1 MTVNQEVIGSSP
13 IWAANK
19 KENFIT
25 LDNRAVDY
33 TKHVLS
39 GGAERVDRTRL
50 SNFIRRKTYKNLVGK
65 MMHLF
70 ALRVKENTLHT
81 R

>member
-1 MTVNQEVIGSSP
+1 MGDCY
-13 IWAANK
+13 K
-19 KENFIT
+19 KENLIT

-50 SNFIRRKTYKNLVGK
+50 SNFNHHYKYRDSIK
-65 MMHLF
+65 SW
-70 ALRVKENTLHT
+70 
-81 R
+81 

>member
-1 MTVNQEVIGSSP
+1 MAQLTEGIPIGEGDGPHQFNSRKTKVITNDFIQRLG
-13 IWAANK
+13 IKFYHK

-50 SNFIRRKTYKNLVGK
+50 SNF
-65 MMHLF
+65 
-70 ALRVKENTLHT
+70 
-81 R
+81 